1 MIFSFFGKV
10 SDRHTHSAPKASP
23 PRNLAWRSDFF
34 SCRLF
39 AQRHIPIP
47 ITWPRHARPTTT
59 VDGKGSRPVEQPQ
72 RCQARRIET
81 CGMTAGL
88 VNGIRSRREACRFRG
103 ISRHC
108 LTSLGGTP
116 KILRRCCEVLKYCV
130 DHSPTDSL
138 VKHLPFSIVSANLF
152 CQSGSA
158 HTRPRSTR
166 FYPVRPTAK
175 EHQKW
180 PSKNSNAPISRTST
194 WKGHRN
200 SLPT

>member
-1 MIFSFFGKV
+1 MIFSFFAKV
-10 SDRHTHSAPKASP
+10 PHRCAHSTPEARPPKSDLAIIFL
-23 PRNLAWRSDFF
+23 PRIRTTSHPHPTT
-34 SCRLF
+34 S
-39 AQRHIPIP
+39 
-47 ITWPRHARPTTT
+47 PRHARPTPT
-59 VDGKGSRPVEQPQ
+59 VDGKGSRAVEQPQ
-72 RCQARRIET
+72 RCQARQIET

-88 VNGIRSRREACRFRG
+88 ADGIRSRRGPYRFRG

-116 KILRRCCEVLKYCV
+116 KILRRRWEVLKYDV

-138 VKHLPFSIVSANLF
+138 DKHFLSSIVSANRF

-158 HTRPRSTR
+158 HTRPRPTR
-166 FYPVRPTAK
+166 FHPLRPTAK